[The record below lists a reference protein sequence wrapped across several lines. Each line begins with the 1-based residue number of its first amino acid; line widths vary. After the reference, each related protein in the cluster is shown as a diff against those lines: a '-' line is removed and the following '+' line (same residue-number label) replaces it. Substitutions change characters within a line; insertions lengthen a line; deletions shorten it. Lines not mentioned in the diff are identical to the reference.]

1 MESLD
6 DLRKQMIQDPK
17 EKYQHEPSISNATS
31 VSNLEDIYPGDPYLG
46 KGHHAEPTR
55 KNNYFNAEH
64 EYRFNTDLIV
74 DSKNE
79 NFRDSVRNL
88 SSGPKSPSSPL
99 GRDLP
104 DLNAKKIYVPQRNTL
119 EYRIGKISQEFL
131 ISESATIQSDN
142 DKYVE
147 SSESIVLIKNKI
159 KGFYSDSRDFERE
172 I

>member
-1 MESLD
+1 MAP
-6 DLRKQMIQDPK
+6 I
-17 EKYQHEPSISNATS
+17 A
-31 VSNLEDIYPGDPYLG
+31 
-46 KGHHAEPTR
+46 A
-55 KNNYFNAEH
+55 
-64 EYRFNTDLIV
+64 
-74 DSKNE
+74 
-79 NFRDSVRNL
+79 
-88 SSGPKSPSSPL
+88 SGPTPVSMASAEQVITLQSD
-99 GRDLP
+99 GNFVVEGSRECCP
-104 DLNAKKIYVPQRNTL
+104 DGSADAAIWDIGGKKGRNTL